1 MTSTHRTRLAQL
13 AQQWRPVAPDPEIE
27 IAPVPESTALPLML
41 PLVLPEGATSRQR
54 MPAMDTRSWRLLI
67 AFAAVAVLVMSW
79 LWLQGRPQ
87 SVQSV
92 SDTSTTGSFIQSPSN
107 DAGATT
113 SNSLIPGSPAS
124 TSLSSTSQPITGE
137 VVVHVAGDVRKP
149 GLQRLPAG
157 SRVADAIRAAGGVSN
172 SKAENSVNLARLLID
187 GEQIMVGVG
196 PQQVSNSQQYGRTQ
210 GSGSPSGKVN
220 VNSASQQQLET
231 LPGVGPSLAQ
241 RILEYRTANGA
252 FHSIDE
258 LDEVSGIGP
267 ATLAR
272 LRPLIQL

>member
-1 MTSTHRTRLAQL
+1 M
-13 AQQWRPVAPDPEIE
+13 
-27 IAPVPESTALPLML
+27 
-41 PLVLPEGATSRQR
+41 
-54 MPAMDTRSWRLLI
+54 
-67 AFAAVAVLVMSW
+67 
-79 LWLQGRPQ
+79 
-87 SVQSV
+87 
-92 SDTSTTGSFIQSPSN
+92 
-107 DAGATT
+107 
-113 SNSLIPGSPAS
+113 
-124 TSLSSTSQPITGE
+124 

-172 SKAENSVNLARLLID
+172 SKAENSVNLARLLVD

-196 PQQVSNSQQYGRTQ
+196 PQQASSDQQYNRTQ
-210 GSGSPSGKVN
+210 GSGSPSGKVS

>member
-1 MTSTHRTRLAQL
+1 MTSTHLTRLAQL

-27 IAPVPESTALPLML
+27 FTPGPEPMALPLML
-41 PLVLPEGATSRQR
+41 PLVLPESATSRQR

-67 AFAAVAVLVMSW
+67 AFAAVALLVIGW
-79 LWLQGRPQ
+79 LWVQGRPQ

-92 SDTSTTGSFIQSPSN
+92 SDTTAAGSS
-107 DAGATT
+107 
-113 SNSLIPGSPAS
+113 IPGSPAS
-124 TSLSSTSQPITGE
+124 LSPSSTSSPLTGE

-149 GLQRLPAG
+149 GLQHLPVG
-157 SRVADAIRAAGGVSN
+157 SRVADAIHAAGGVSN
-172 SKAENSVNLARLLID
+172 SKAENSVNLARVLID

-196 PQQVSNSQQYGRTQ
+196 PQQASSDQQYSSAQ
-210 GSGSPSGKVN
+210 GSGSPIGKVS

-241 RILEYRTANGA
+241 RILEYRIANGA